1 MHAAARGEI
10 GSGIVDGELAAGALE
25 EVVAGVG
32 IELTKLMRGAETP
45 LDFASSFFHMGHLD
59 VENWILEVAL
69 RRVGSELRLRR
80 VNIVQQLVAV
90 NKNGR
95 WQIWGVS

>member
-10 GSGIVDGELAAGALE
+10 GSGGIVDGELAAGALE

-32 IELTKLMRGAETP
+32 TELTELMGGAETP
-45 LDFASSFFHMGHLD
+45 WDFASSFFHMGHLD
-59 VENWILEVAL
+59 VENWIFEVAL

-80 VNIVQQLVAV
+80 VNIV
-90 NKNGR
+90 
-95 WQIWGVS
+95 